1 MAALIQMHNNVAGV
15 KVLLLAPTCRLGR
28 GDENDVVI
36 DDDLIS
42 REHAVVERLSVAGAD
57 DNAHFIIRDL
67 GSTNGTFINHK
78 QIKEALLNDGDTIR
92 IGQTFFQ
99 FSLKE
104 RGEPGATKVLKKTII
119 PGVYYTTDKK
129 D

>member
-1 MAALIQMHNNVAGV
+1 MAALIQMRNNVAGV
-15 KVLLLAPTCRLGR
+15 KILLLAPKCRLGR

-42 REHAVVERLSVAGAD
+42 REHAVIERLSVAGSD
-57 DNAHFIIRDL
+57 DNAHFMIRDL
-67 GSTNGTFINHK
+67 DSTNGTFVNHK
-78 QIKEALLNDGDTIR
+78 QIKESLLNDGDTVR
-92 IGQTFFQ
+92 LGQSFFQ

-104 RGEPGATKVLKKTII
+104 RGKPGSTKVLKKTII
-119 PGVYYTTDKK
+119 PGVYYTSDKK

>member
-15 KVLLLAPTCRLGR
+15 KVLLLAPKYRLGR

-42 REHAVVERLSVAGAD
+42 REHAVIERLSVAGAD
-57 DNAHFIIRDL
+57 DNAHFMIRDL
-67 GSTNGTFINHK
+67 DSTNGTFVNHK
-78 QIKEALLNDGDTIR
+78 QIKEALLNEGDLIR
-92 IGQTFFQ
+92 LGQTFFQ

-104 RGEPGATKVLKKTII
+104 KGKPGDTKVLKKTII
-119 PGVYYTTDKK
+119 PGVYYTTDK
-129 D
+129 